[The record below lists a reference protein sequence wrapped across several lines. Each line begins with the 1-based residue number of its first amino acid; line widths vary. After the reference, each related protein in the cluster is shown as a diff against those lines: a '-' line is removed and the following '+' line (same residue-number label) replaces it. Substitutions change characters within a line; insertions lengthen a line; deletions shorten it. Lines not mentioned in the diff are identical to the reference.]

1 MSTPN
6 LDNLT
11 IGQSSSTTAPI
22 SIPGL
27 ASGLNSAAII
37 SAMIQLDSQPMYQV
51 EIEQVGVNQQATQ
64 LGQLQTAL
72 EAVAGDAQNL
82 SGPGL
87 FDTTQS
93 VSSSNPTTITAT
105 ATTGAAIGGYQ
116 VAVSQLATSAQR
128 TYTYAP
134 PASGDTIK
142 IDGKSV
148 TVAAE
153 STMQDFVNQ
162 INNDSNLDVE
172 AAITG
177 TNTLVLSS
185 TSTGNNG
192 TSFIQVSDPGGAL
205 TEQTADAV
213 NGQDAEFTI
222 NGNPTVKTS
231 TSNTVTDAIP
241 GVTMTLGGVTTSASG
256 PVTIV
261 VSPPAASTTN
271 IETAINQ
278 FVSDYNTAV
287 NAIET
292 QLTQA
297 PVTDPQNTSDA
308 EKGPLYDDDDL
319 AALLSNM
326 RQMMYTPG
334 SGLPNGMA
342 ALSDI
347 GITTGAPSG
356 NASPSASSVAGDLT
370 VDTATLAAAIQS
382 NPNGVQA
389 ILNSFSQSFQ
399 TLVNDEAG
407 PGGVIASRI
416 SDDTDES
423 TEMSYQ
429 ISTMQANLSEQ
440 QTQLQDEYNALE
452 STISLSDSSES
463 SLLSEIAQL
472 PTGNT
477 TY

>member
-1 MSTPN
+1 
-6 LDNLT
+6 
-11 IGQSSSTTAPI
+11 
-22 SIPGL
+22 
-27 ASGLNSAAII
+27 
-37 SAMIQLDSQPMYQV
+37 
-51 EIEQVGVNQQATQ
+51 
-64 LGQLQTAL
+64 
-72 EAVAGDAQNL
+72 
-82 SGPGL
+82 
-87 FDTTQS
+87 
-93 VSSSNPTTITAT
+93 
-105 ATTGAAIGGYQ
+105 
-116 VAVSQLATSAQR
+116 
-128 TYTYAP
+128 
-134 PASGDTIK
+134 
-142 IDGKSV
+142 
-148 TVAAE
+148 
-153 STMQDFVNQ
+153 
-162 INNDSNLDVE
+162 
-172 AAITG
+172 
-177 TNTLVLSS
+177 
-185 TSTGNNG
+185 
-192 TSFIQVSDPGGAL
+192 
-205 TEQTADAV
+205 
-213 NGQDAEFTI
+213 
-222 NGNPTVKTS
+222 
-231 TSNTVTDAIP
+231 
-241 GVTMTLGGVTTSASG
+241 
-256 PVTIV
+256 VTIV